1 MSSSSSASLKHFSTY
16 NIHYLRISAKQVLPL
31 ILYIKPDN
39 INWFNDI
46 IFQCIAEVSIIDIL
60 MNSLM
65 NSLMSS
71 LMTNFQMAYYFKPT
85 DTRHSIL
92 VKITYEGFA
101 IFRKSL
107 VVIVEPLC
115 EIVEFGNNVR
125 TVSYMSIDDYFAIDE
140 EEENCF
146 HKAYVSKT
154 IEEMMQRENLFKTLE
169 LLTERIQSLWEPLW
183 EPSGGGDSS
192 TNLSDQWAWTN
203 WSSLKLVLA
212 MVYIERLRKANPCFH
227 GEQGCS
233 HRVFFIAFV
242 IASKYVDASFSKSC
256 SEARRERRMDEW
268 RSEDNEAHTLL
279 LIPHNNS
286 YYWSNI
292 TNHVFTPNEITRMEI
307 DFLYML
313 KFNLLVKK
321 EDIIEC
327 WQRCMNNCQIV
338 PAGYGNNF
346 SLKDFKNFSN
356 NRLNT
361 TIYDFDNNHFG
372 GFIIGGEVINYGDGI
387 KE

>member
-1 MSSSSSASLKHFSTY
+1 
-16 NIHYLRISAKQVLPL
+16 
-31 ILYIKPDN
+31 
-39 INWFNDI
+39 
-46 IFQCIAEVSIIDIL
+46 
-60 MNSLM
+60 
-65 NSLMSS
+65 
-71 LMTNFQMAYYFKPT
+71 
-85 DTRHSIL
+85 
-92 VKITYEGFA
+92 
-101 IFRKSL
+101 
-107 VVIVEPLC
+107 
-115 EIVEFGNNVR
+115 
-125 TVSYMSIDDYFAIDE
+125 IDE

-256 SEARRERRMDEW
+256 SEGDETLIRIARRERRMDEW
-268 RSEDNEAHTLL
+268 RSEDNEGLTFQECSSENAKGGISGKRKTK
-279 LIPHNNS
+279 S
-286 YYWSNI
+286 EDGKRKRKRRRR
-292 TNHVFTPNEITRMEI
+292 TGGI
-307 DFLYML
+307 D
-313 KFNLLVKK
+313 
-321 EDIIEC
+321 
-327 WQRCMNNCQIV
+327 
-338 PAGYGNNF
+338 F

-387 KE
+387 